1 MVGGFIPDGHKAPR
15 PQYIPETF
23 SLSKIDLTDL
33 KNQIKQMP
41 PQELSELKIPDS
53 EMLLNMI
60 ISSAEM
66 EPAKKELTR
75 HLEEVKVLAEGNVQ
89 LHSLIQK
96 LAE

>member
-1 MVGGFIPDGHKAPR
+1 MQEEHKPPR
-15 PQYIPETF
+15 PQYVPETF

-60 ISSAEM
+60 ISSSEM
-66 EPAKKELTR
+66 DPAKRELAK
-75 HLEEVKVLAEGNVQ
+75 HLDEVKTLAQANVQ
-89 LHSLIQK
+89 LHSQIIQ
-96 LAE
+96 LAD

>member
-1 MVGGFIPDGHKAPR
+1 MQEEHKASR
-15 PQYIPETF
+15 AQYIPETF

-33 KNQIKQMP
+33 KSQIKQMP

-66 EPAKKELTR
+66 ELAKKELSK
-75 HLEEVKVLAEGNVQ
+75 HLEEVKVLAQGNVQ

-96 LAE
+96 LAD

>member
-1 MVGGFIPDGHKAPR
+1 MQEEHKAPR

-23 SLSKIDLTDL
+23 SLSRIDLTDL

-41 PQELSELKIPDS
+41 PQELGELKIPDS

-75 HLEEVKVLAEGNVQ
+75 HLEEVKMLAQGNVQ
-89 LHSLIQK
+89 LYSQIQQ